1 MHFYNILFPKMSF
14 QRFFFPALNDI
25 LRHFNF
31 AIELKKYFWWNF
43 RFQRQ
48 NQEKILPQSNT
59 KSWRKWKIYFEN
71 NRD

>member
-14 QRFFFPALNDI
+14 QRFFFSGI
-25 LRHFNF
+25 KRHFNF

-48 NQEKILPQSNT
+48 NHEKFLPQSNT
-59 KSWRKWKIYFEN
+59 KSWRKWKNFFEN
-71 NRD
+71 NCD